1 MGVSCP
7 IWTVNNKNKDH
18 IYTLLSTNKGGL
30 VAIQPSNFSMDFE
43 AAIIGAV
50 QEVFPY
56 AEIAGCSFHLVINL
70 KKAVGDAGL
79 MQI

>member
-1 MGVSCP
+1 MFPVLYGLL
-7 IWTVNNKNKDH
+7 TKTKAT
-18 IYTLLSTNKGGL
+18 YTRFFQLIREVWPQFNPQ
-30 VAIQPSNFSMDFE
+30 IFSMDFE